1 MTIVESPV
9 AFAAAATN
17 PPLFISVA
25 VLSTEPGVKSGGRQQ
40 QQGMLT
46 L

>member
-9 AFAAAATN
+9 AFATAATN
-17 PPLFISVA
+17 PLFISVA
-25 VLSTEPGVKSGGRQQ
+25 TASTEPGVKAGGRQQ